1 MNHLFSV
8 STKPAAGHGAPAD
21 DPQIEPFT
29 FHRNGDDGALLR
41 PANLKLPHVQKCQS
55 ELIAALQS
63 RFEIDPAVFL
73 ARFGKEAA
81 KRRRHL
87 NPEEESFQVHPYKL
101 GVLWHFLY
109 RPELAWEPDQGDL
122 DYPGYLEMHPI
133 LGEAVM
139 ATLAAAS
146 AEAEGL
152 QVITEFRELHGKL
165 IGTPREEILNVVLI
179 VPKVTAG

>member
-1 MNHLFSV
+1 M
-8 STKPAAGHGAPAD
+8 PAADALNYPYIRIRDVDWLKRSLLVFPHIVRMTPGSARGAPAD

-87 NPEEESFQVHPYKL
+87 NPE
-101 GVLWHFLY
+101 
-109 RPELAWEPDQGDL
+109 
-122 DYPGYLEMHPI
+122 
-133 LGEAVM
+133 
-139 ATLAAAS
+139 
-146 AEAEGL
+146 
-152 QVITEFRELHGKL
+152 GKFSSL
-165 IGTPREEILNVVLI
+165 PL
-179 VPKVTAG
+179 